1 MGRQQLIVES
11 QIRTAVATSH
21 VLGRISPE
29 RMDTPM
35 AARWLI
41 AGLASALLVSGCAPT
56 PASEAQG
63 GAPPGFPVTVENCG
77 VSTTYDRP
85 PVRAVALNQHATET
99 LLALGLERFMV
110 GTSYLD
116 DRILPEYQS
125 AYETVPVL
133 AKEYPS
139 YESLLA
145 VEPDFVYGGWE
156 SAFDEK
162 EGRGRQR
169 LADAGIPTRLNIEDC
184 LDQPVS
190 LTTVDDE
197 IRDIGMIFGV
207 QDRAEQQIEKLH
219 RELAQSGDKVRGVR
233 PVRVAVYDSG
243 EATVFTS
250 GGKGIGNLMI
260 EAAGGVN
267 LFADVP
273 KVWGDV
279 SFEQF
284 AERAP
289 EVIVIYDYGDQPV
302 ADKKRFL
309 TEHPLLQHVPA
320 VQQQRFAVL
329 PLSSVVVGM
338 RVGQAVDALARQL
351 HPDRFS

>member
-1 MGRQQLIVES
+1 
-11 QIRTAVATSH
+11 
-21 VLGRISPE
+21 
-29 RMDTPM
+29 M
-35 AARWLI
+35 AAPRLI
-41 AGLASALLVSGCAPT
+41 AGLALALLISGCASTAAPDT
-56 PASEAQG
+56 AG
-63 GAPPGFPVTVENCG
+63 GAPPGFPVTVDNCG

-85 PVRAVALNQHATET
+85 PARAVALNQHAIET
-99 LLALGLERFMV
+99 LLALGLQHSMV

-116 DRILPEYQS
+116 DRILPEYQA
-125 AYETVPVL
+125 AYDSVPVL

-145 VEPDFVYGGWE
+145 VEPDFVYGGWD

-162 EGRGRQR
+162 EGRARQR
-169 LADAGIPTRLNIEDC
+169 LTDAGVNTYLNIEDC
-184 LDQPVS
+184 RSGPVTMS
-190 LTTVDDE
+190 TVDDE
-197 IRDIGMIFGV
+197 IRGIGTIFGV
-207 QDRAEQQIEKLH
+207 TDRAERQIDKLH
-219 RELAQSGDKVRGVR
+219 RELAQSEGKLRGVQ
-233 PVRVAVYDSG
+233 PARVAVYDSG

-267 LFADVP
+267 VFADVP

-320 VQQQRFAVL
+320 VEHQRFAVL
-329 PLSSVVVGM
+329 PLSSVVVGV
-338 RVGQAVDALARQL
+338 RVGRAVEALARQL

>member
-1 MGRQQLIVES
+1 
-11 QIRTAVATSH
+11 
-21 VLGRISPE
+21 
-29 RMDTPM
+29 M
-35 AARWLI
+35 AARWLT
-41 AGLASALLVSGCAPT
+41 AGLASALLVSGCASTAAPD
-56 PASEAQG
+56 ADG
-63 GAPPGFPVTVENCG
+63 DVPPGFPVTVDNCG
-77 VSTTYDRP
+77 VSATYDRP
-85 PVRAVALNQHATET
+85 PARAVALNQHAIET
-99 LLALGLERFMV
+99 LLALGLEESMV

-116 DRILPEYQS
+116 DRILPEYQT
-125 AYETVPVL
+125 AYDSVPVL

-145 VEPDFVYGGWE
+145 VEPDFVYGGWD

-169 LADAGIPTRLNIEDC
+169 LTDAGVHTYLNIEDC
-184 LDQPVS
+184 RSEPVTIS
-190 LTTVDDE
+190 TLDDE
-197 IRDIGMIFGV
+197 MRNIGTIFGIT
-207 QDRAEQQIEKLH
+207 DRAEQQIEKLH
-219 RELAQSGDKVRGVR
+219 RELAQTEAKLRGAQ

-267 LFADVP
+267 VFADVP

-302 ADKKRFL
+302 ADKKKFL

-320 VQQQRFAVL
+320 VQHQRFAVL
-329 PLSSVVVGM
+329 PLSSVVVGV
-338 RVGQAVDALARQL
+338 RVGGAVDTLARQL
-351 HPDRFS
+351 HPDRFV

>member
-1 MGRQQLIVES
+1 MVRHPLTVES

-29 RMDTPM
+29 RMGTPM

-41 AGLASALLVSGCAPT
+41 AGLASALLVSGCAST
-56 PASEAQG
+56 AATEAAG
-63 GAPPGFPVTVENCG
+63 DAPPGFPVTVDNCG
-77 VSTTYDRP
+77 ASTVYHRP
-85 PVRAVALNQHATET
+85 PTRAVALNQHAIEV
-99 LLALGLERFMV
+99 LLALGLEKSMV

-116 DRILPEYQS
+116 DRILPEYQA
-125 AYETVPVL
+125 AYDTVPVL

-139 YESLLA
+139 YESLLS
-145 VEPDFVYGGWE
+145 VEPDFVYGGWD

-169 LADAGIPTRLNIEDC
+169 LADAGVHTYLNIEDC
-184 LDQPVS
+184 RSEPVAMS
-190 LTTVDDE
+190 TVDGE
-197 IRDIGMIFGV
+197 ILSIGRIFGV
-207 QDRAEQQIEKLH
+207 AARAEQQIGKIH
-219 RELAQSGDKVRGVR
+219 RELDQSEAKLRGV
-233 PVRVAVYDSG
+233 PPLRVAVYDSG
-243 EATVFTS
+243 ESTVFTS

-260 EAAGGVN
+260 ETAGGVN
-267 LFADVP
+267 VFADVP

-289 EVIVIYDYGDQPV
+289 EVIVIYDYGEQSV
-302 ADKKRFL
+302 EDKKRFL

-320 VQQQRFAVL
+320 VAEQRFAVL
-329 PLSSVVVGM
+329 PLSSVVVGV
-338 RVGQAVDALARQL
+338 RVGRAVDALARQL
-351 HPDRFS
+351 HPDRFV

>member
-1 MGRQQLIVES
+1 
-11 QIRTAVATSH
+11 
-21 VLGRISPE
+21 
-29 RMDTPM
+29 M

-41 AGLASALLVSGCAPT
+41 AGLASALLVPGCAST
-56 PASEAQG
+56 A
-63 GAPPGFPVTVENCG
+63 APGTAGDAAPGFPVTVDNCG
-77 VSTTYDRP
+77 VSATYNRP
-85 PVRAVALNQHATET
+85 PARAVALNQHAIET
-99 LLALGLERFMV
+99 LLALGLEDSMV

-116 DRILPEYQS
+116 DRILPEYQA
-125 AYETVPVL
+125 AYDTVPVL

-139 YESLLA
+139 YESLLT
-145 VEPDFVYGGWE
+145 VEPDFVYGGWD

-169 LADAGIPTRLNIEDC
+169 LTDAGVHTYLNIEDC
-184 LDQPVS
+184 RSEPVAVS
-190 LTTVDDE
+190 TVDDE
-197 IRDIGMIFGV
+197 IRNIGTIFGV
-207 QDRAEQQIEKLH
+207 TARAEQQIEKLH
-219 RELAQSGDKVRGVR
+219 GELAQSAATLRGVR
-233 PVRVAVYDSG
+233 PLRVAVYDSG

-267 LFADVP
+267 VFADVP

-284 AERAP
+284 ADRAP

-320 VQQQRFAVL
+320 VAQQRFAVL
-329 PLSSVVVGM
+329 PLSSVVVGVRM
-338 RVGQAVDALARQL
+338 GRAVDALARQL

>member
-1 MGRQQLIVES
+1 
-11 QIRTAVATSH
+11 
-21 VLGRISPE
+21 
-29 RMDTPM
+29 M

-41 AGLASALLVSGCAPT
+41 AGLASALVVSGCAST
-56 PASEAQG
+56 AATETALHT
-63 GAPPGFPVTVENCG
+63 PPGFPVTVDNCG
-77 VSTTYDRP
+77 VSATYDRP
-85 PVRAVALNQHATET
+85 PTRAVALNQHAIEV
-99 LLALGLERFMV
+99 LLALGLDKSMV

-116 DRILPEYQS
+116 DRILPEYQA
-125 AYETVPVL
+125 AYDRVPVL
-133 AKEYPS
+133 AEEYPS

-145 VEPDFVYGGWE
+145 VEPDFVYGGWD

-169 LADAGIPTRLNIEDC
+169 LADAGVHTYLNIEDC
-184 LDQPVS
+184 RPGPVS
-190 LTTVDDE
+190 MSTVDDE
-197 IRDIGMIFGV
+197 IRNLGTIFGV

-219 RELAQSGDKVRGVR
+219 RELARSEAPLRGVP

-267 LFADVP
+267 VFPDVP

-289 EVIVIYDYGDQPV
+289 EAIVIYDYGDQPV
-302 ADKKRFL
+302 EDKKRFL

-320 VQQQRFAVL
+320 IADKRFAVL
-329 PLSSVVVGM
+329 PLSSVVVGV
-338 RVGQAVDALARQL
+338 RVGRAVDALARQL
-351 HPDRFS
+351 HPDRFV

>member
-1 MGRQQLIVES
+1 MG
-11 QIRTAVATSH
+11 
-21 VLGRISPE
+21 
-29 RMDTPM
+29 
-35 AARWLI
+35 ARWLI
-41 AGLASALLVSGCAPT
+41 AGLVSALLVSGCASTAVPET
-56 PASEAQG
+56 AARGTES
-63 GAPPGFPVTVENCG
+63 GAAPGFPVTVDNCG

-85 PVRAVALNQHATET
+85 PTRAVALNQHAIET
-99 LLALGLERFMV
+99 LLALGLEHSMV

-116 DRILPEYQS
+116 DRILPEYQA
-125 AYETVPVL
+125 AYATVPVL

-145 VEPDFVYGGWE
+145 VEPDFVYGGWD

-169 LADAGIPTRLNIEDC
+169 LTDAGVHTYLNIEDC
-184 LDQPVS
+184 RSEPVTIS
-190 LTTVDDE
+190 TVDDE
-197 IRDIGMIFGV
+197 IRSIGTIFGV
-207 QDRAEQQIEKLH
+207 TGRAEQQIEKLH
-219 RELAQSGDKVRGVR
+219 RELAQTEAKLRGAQ

-267 LFADVP
+267 VFADVP

-302 ADKKRFL
+302 ADKQRFL

-320 VQQQRFAVL
+320 VAQQRFAVL
-329 PLSSVVVGM
+329 PLSSVVVGV
-338 RVGQAVDALARQL
+338 RVGRAVDALARQL
-351 HPDRFS
+351 HPDRFV

>member
-1 MGRQQLIVES
+1 
-11 QIRTAVATSH
+11 
-21 VLGRISPE
+21 
-29 RMDTPM
+29 M

-56 PASEAQG
+56 AAPPAEN
-63 GAPPGFPVTVENCG
+63 GAAPGFPVTVDNCG

-85 PVRAVALNQHATET
+85 PARAVALNQHAIET
-99 LLALGLERFMV
+99 LLALGLERSMV

-116 DRILPEYQS
+116 DRILPEYQA
-125 AYETVPVL
+125 AYDSVPVL

-145 VEPDFVYGGWE
+145 VEPDFVYGGWD

-169 LADAGIPTRLNIEDC
+169 LTDAGVHTYLNIEDC
-184 LDQPVS
+184 RPGPVAMS
-190 LTTVDDE
+190 VVDDE
-197 IRDIGMIFGV
+197 IRNIGTIFGV
-207 QDRAEQQIEKLH
+207 RDRAERQIETLR
-219 RELAQSGDKVRGVR
+219 RELAQTDQTLRGVR
-233 PVRVAVYDSG
+233 PLRVAVYDSG

-267 LFADVP
+267 VFADVP

-289 EVIVIYDYGDQPV
+289 EVVVIYDYGDQPV
-302 ADKKRFL
+302 EDKKRFL

-320 VQQQRFAVL
+320 VAQRRFAVL
-329 PLSSVVVGM
+329 PLSSVVVGV
-338 RVGQAVDALARQL
+338 RVGRAVDALARQL
-351 HPDRFS
+351 HPDRFV

>member
-1 MGRQQLIVES
+1 
-11 QIRTAVATSH
+11 
-21 VLGRISPE
+21 
-29 RMDTPM
+29 M

-41 AGLASALLVSGCAPT
+41 AGLASVLLVSGCASTAAPDT
-56 PASEAQG
+56 AG
-63 GAPPGFPVTVENCG
+63 GAPPGFPVTVDNCG
-77 VSTTYDRP
+77 VSSTYERP
-85 PVRAVALNQHATET
+85 PTRAVALNQHAIEV
-99 LLALGLERFMV
+99 LLALGLENSMV

-116 DRILPEYQS
+116 DRILPEYQA
-125 AYETVPVL
+125 AYDSVPVL

-145 VEPDFVYGGWE
+145 TEPDFVYGGWD

-162 EGRGRQR
+162 EGRGRER
-169 LADAGIPTRLNIEDC
+169 LTDAGIHTYLNIEDC
-184 LDQPVS
+184 RDEAVTIS
-190 LTTVDDE
+190 TVDDE
-197 IRDIGMIFGV
+197 IRGIGTIFGV
-207 QDRAEQQIEKLH
+207 TDRAERQIEKIH
-219 RELAQSGDKVRGVR
+219 GELAGSEAKLHGTQ
-233 PVRVAVYDSG
+233 PIRVAVYDSG

-260 EAAGGVN
+260 EEAGGVN
-267 LFADVP
+267 VFADVP

-302 ADKKRFL
+302 EDKKRFL

-320 VQQQRFAVL
+320 VSQQRFAVL
-329 PLSSVVVGM
+329 PLSSVVVGV
-338 RVGQAVDALARQL
+338 RVGRAVESLARQL
-351 HPDRFS
+351 HPDRFA

>member
-1 MGRQQLIVES
+1 MGRHQLILES

-29 RMDTPM
+29 RMGAPM
-35 AARWLI
+35 AVRWLF
-41 AGLASALLVSGCAPT
+41 AGLASVLLVSGCAPT
-56 PASEAQG
+56 PAPDTDAAAAG
-63 GAPPGFPVTVENCG
+63 YPVTVDNCG
-77 VSTTYDRP
+77 VTTTYDRP
-85 PVRAVALNQHATET
+85 PARAVALNQHAIET
-99 LLALGLERFMV
+99 LLALGLENSMV

-116 DRILPEYQS
+116 DRILPEYQA
-125 AYETVPVL
+125 AYDSVPVL
-133 AKEYPS
+133 AEEYPS

-184 LDQPVS
+184 LDHPVS

-197 IRDIGMIFGV
+197 IRDVGTIFGV
-207 QDRAEQQIEKLH
+207 QDRAERQIEKLH
-219 RELAQSGDKVRGVR
+219 RELALSGDKVRGVR

-273 KVWGDV
+273 RVWGDV

-289 EVIVIYDYGDQPV
+289 EAILIYDYGDQPV

-329 PLSSVVVGM
+329 PLSSVVVGV
-338 RVGQAVDALARQL
+338 RVGEAVAALARQL
-351 HPDRFS
+351 HPDRFW

>member
-1 MGRQQLIVES
+1 
-11 QIRTAVATSH
+11 
-21 VLGRISPE
+21 
-29 RMDTPM
+29 M

-41 AGLASALLVSGCAPT
+41 AGLASALLVSGCASTAVPDT
-56 PASEAQG
+56 AG
-63 GAPPGFPVTVENCG
+63 DAPPGFPVTVDNCG

-85 PVRAVALNQHATET
+85 PTRAVALNQHAIET
-99 LLALGLERFMV
+99 LLALGLEHSMV

-116 DRILPEYQS
+116 DRILPEYQA
-125 AYETVPVL
+125 AYDTVPVL

-145 VEPDFVYGGWE
+145 VEPDFVYGGWD

-169 LADAGIPTRLNIEDC
+169 LNDAGVHTYLNIEDC
-184 LDQPVS
+184 RSEPVTIS
-190 LTTVDDE
+190 TVDDE
-197 IRDIGMIFGV
+197 IRSIGTIFGV
-207 QDRAEQQIEKLH
+207 TDGAEQQIEKLH
-219 RELAQSGDKVRGVR
+219 GELAQSAATLRGVR

-267 LFADVP
+267 VFADVP

-284 AERAP
+284 ADRAP

-320 VQQQRFAVL
+320 VAQQRFAVL
-329 PLSSVVVGM
+329 PLSSVVVGV
-338 RVGQAVDALARQL
+338 RVGRAVDALARQL

>member
-1 MGRQQLIVES
+1 
-11 QIRTAVATSH
+11 
-21 VLGRISPE
+21 
-29 RMDTPM
+29 M

-41 AGLASALLVSGCAPT
+41 AGLASALLVSGCASTAAPD
-56 PASEAQG
+56 ADG
-63 GAPPGFPVTVENCG
+63 DVPPGFPVTVDNCG

-85 PVRAVALNQHATET
+85 PARAVALNQHAIET
-99 LLALGLERFMV
+99 LLALGLEESMV

-116 DRILPEYQS
+116 DRILPEYQT
-125 AYETVPVL
+125 AYDSVPVL

-145 VEPDFVYGGWE
+145 VEPDFVYGGWD

-169 LADAGIPTRLNIEDC
+169 LTDAGVHTYLNIEDC
-184 LDQPVS
+184 RSEPVTIS
-190 LTTVDDE
+190 TVDDE
-197 IRDIGMIFGV
+197 MRNIGTIFGIT
-207 QDRAEQQIEKLH
+207 DRAEQQIEKLH
-219 RELAQSGDKVRGVR
+219 RELAQTEAKLRGAQ

-267 LFADVP
+267 VFADVP

-320 VQQQRFAVL
+320 VQRQRFAVL
-329 PLSSVVVGM
+329 PLSSVVVGV
-338 RVGQAVDALARQL
+338 RVGRAVDALARQL
-351 HPDRFS
+351 HPDRFV

>member
-1 MGRQQLIVES
+1 
-11 QIRTAVATSH
+11 
-21 VLGRISPE
+21 
-29 RMDTPM
+29 M

-41 AGLASALLVSGCAPT
+41 AGLTSALLVSGCASTAAPG
-56 PASEAQG
+56 AAG
-63 GAPPGFPVTVENCG
+63 DAPPGFPVTVDNCG

-85 PVRAVALNQHATET
+85 PARAVALNQHAIET
-99 LLALGLERFMV
+99 LLALGLENSMV

-116 DRILPEYQS
+116 DRILPEYQA
-125 AYETVPVL
+125 AYDTVAVL

-145 VEPDFVYGGWE
+145 VEPDFVYGGWD

-169 LADAGIPTRLNIEDC
+169 LTDAGVHTYLNIEDC
-184 LDQPVS
+184 RSEPVAVS
-190 LTTVDDE
+190 TVDDE
-197 IRDIGMIFGV
+197 IRNIGTIFGV
-207 QDRAEQQIEKLH
+207 TARAEQQIEKLH
-219 RELAQSGDKVRGVR
+219 GELAQSAAKLRGVR

-267 LFADVP
+267 VFADVP

-284 AERAP
+284 ADRAP

-320 VQQQRFAVL
+320 VAQQRFAVL
-329 PLSSVVVGM
+329 PLSSVVVGV
-338 RVGQAVDALARQL
+338 RVGRAVDALARQL

>member
-1 MGRQQLIVES
+1 MLLI
-11 QIRTAVATSH
+11 
-21 VLGRISPE
+21 
-29 RMDTPM
+29 
-35 AARWLI
+35 
-41 AGLASALLVSGCAPT
+41 SGCASTAAPDAT
-56 PASEAQG
+56 G
-63 GAPPGFPVTVENCG
+63 GAPPGFPVTVDNCG

-85 PVRAVALNQHATET
+85 PTRAVALNQHAIET
-99 LLALGLERFMV
+99 LLALGLQDSMV
-110 GTSYLD
+110 GTSFLD
-116 DRILPEYQS
+116 DRILPEYQA
-125 AYETVPVL
+125 AYDSVPIL

-145 VEPDFVYGGWE
+145 VEPDFVYGGWD

-162 EGRGRQR
+162 EGRARQR
-169 LADAGIPTRLNIEDC
+169 LTDAGVNTYLNIEDC
-184 LDQPVS
+184 RSGPVAM
-190 LTTVDDE
+190 TTVDDE
-197 IRDIGMIFGV
+197 IRGIGTIFGV
-207 QDRAEQQIEKLH
+207 SNRAEQQIEKIH
-219 RELAQSGDKVRGVR
+219 RELAQAEAKVRDAQ
-233 PVRVAVYDSG
+233 PARVAVYDSG

-267 LFADVP
+267 VFADVP

-320 VQQQRFAVL
+320 VAQQRFAVL
-329 PLSSVVVGM
+329 PLSSVVVGV
-338 RVGQAVDALARQL
+338 RVGRAVQALARQL
-351 HPDRFS
+351 HPDRFR

>member
-1 MGRQQLIVES
+1 MASRWS
-11 QIRTAVATSH
+11 
-21 VLGRISPE
+21 VLV
-29 RMDTPM
+29 
-35 AARWLI
+35 LV
-41 AGLASALLVSGCAPT
+41 SALLVTGCSSASRPT
-56 PASEAQG
+56 SADTAATGYPL
-63 GAPPGFPVTVENCG
+63 TVDNCG
-77 VSTTYDRP
+77 VTTTYDRP
-85 PVRAVALNQHATET
+85 PTRAVALNQHAIET
-99 LLALGLERFMV
+99 LLALGLEKSMV

-116 DRILPEYQS
+116 DRILPEYQA
-125 AYETVPVL
+125 AYDSVPVL

-145 VEPDFVYGGWE
+145 VEPDFVYGGWD

-169 LADAGIPTRLNIEDC
+169 LADAGVHTRLNIEDC
-184 LDQPVS
+184 LDQPVTLS
-190 LTTVDDE
+190 TVDDE
-197 IRDIGMIFGV
+197 IRGVGTIFGIP
-207 QDRAEQQIEKLH
+207 DRAEQQIEKLH
-219 RELAQSGDKVRGVR
+219 AELEQSGEKVRGVR

-243 EATVFTS
+243 DATVFTS

-260 EAAGGVN
+260 EAAGGEN

-284 AERAP
+284 ADRSPDA
-289 EVIVIYDYGDQPV
+289 IVIYDYGDQPV
-302 ADKKRFL
+302 ADKKKFL

-320 VQQQRFAVL
+320 VRHQRFAIL
-329 PLSSVVVGM
+329 PLSSVVVGV
-338 RVGQAVDALARQL
+338 RVGRAVDALARQL

>member
-1 MGRQQLIVES
+1 MG
-11 QIRTAVATSH
+11 
-21 VLGRISPE
+21 
-29 RMDTPM
+29 
-35 AARWLI
+35 ARWLI
-41 AGLASALLVSGCAPT
+41 AGLVSALLVSGCASTAAP
-56 PASEAQG
+56 EAAG
-63 GAPPGFPVTVENCG
+63 NAPPGFPVTVDNCG

-85 PVRAVALNQHATET
+85 PTRAVALNQHAIET
-99 LLALGLERFMV
+99 LLALSLEHSMV

-125 AYETVPVL
+125 AYDTVPVL

-145 VEPDFVYGGWE
+145 VEPDFVYGGWD

-169 LADAGIPTRLNIEDC
+169 LTDAGVHTYLNIEDC
-184 LDQPVS
+184 RSEPVTIS
-190 LTTVDDE
+190 TVDDE
-197 IRDIGMIFGV
+197 IRSIGTIFGV
-207 QDRAEQQIEKLH
+207 TGRAEQQIEKLH
-219 RELAQSGDKVRGVR
+219 GELAQTEAKLRGAQ

-267 LFADVP
+267 VFADVP

-320 VQQQRFAVL
+320 VAQQRFAVL
-329 PLSSVVVGM
+329 PLSSVVVGV
-338 RVGQAVDALARQL
+338 RVGRAVDALARQL
-351 HPDRFS
+351 HPDRFV

>member
-1 MGRQQLIVES
+1 
-11 QIRTAVATSH
+11 
-21 VLGRISPE
+21 
-29 RMDTPM
+29 M
-35 AARWLI
+35 AARWMI
-41 AGLASALLVSGCAPT
+41 AGLTALLVSGCASTAT
-56 PASEAQG
+56 PDTVG
-63 GAPPGFPVTVENCG
+63 NAPPGFPVTVDNCG
-77 VSTTYDRP
+77 ISTTYERP
-85 PVRAVALNQHATET
+85 PTRAVALNQHAIET
-99 LLALGLERFMV
+99 LLALGLEESMV

-116 DRILPEYQS
+116 DRILPEYQA
-125 AYETVPVL
+125 AYDGLPVL

-145 VEPDFVYGGWE
+145 VEPDFVYGGWD

-169 LADAGIPTRLNIEDC
+169 LIDAGVHTYLNIEDC
-184 LDQPVS
+184 LDKPVS
-190 LTTVDDE
+190 MSTVDDE
-197 IRDIGMIFGV
+197 IRSIGTIFGV
-207 QDRAEQQIEKLH
+207 ADRAERLIENIHGELGRSAEKL
-219 RELAQSGDKVRGVR
+219 RGVEA
-233 PVRVAVYDSG
+233 VRVGVYDSG

-250 GGKGIGNLMI
+250 GGKGIGNRMI

-267 LFADVP
+267 VFADVP

-320 VQQQRFAVL
+320 VEHQRFAVL
-329 PLSSVVVGM
+329 PLSSVVVGV
-338 RVGQAVDALARQL
+338 RVGRAVDALARQL

>member
-1 MGRQQLIVES
+1 
-11 QIRTAVATSH
+11 
-21 VLGRISPE
+21 
-29 RMDTPM
+29 M

-41 AGLASALLVSGCAPT
+41 AGLASALLVSGCAST
-56 PASEAQG
+56 PEPDVAAHTE
-63 GAPPGFPVTVENCG
+63 PGFPVTVDNCG

-85 PVRAVALNQHATET
+85 PTRAVALNQHAIEM
-99 LLALGLERFMV
+99 LLALGLEKSMV

-116 DRILPEYQS
+116 DRILPEYQA
-125 AYETVPVL
+125 AYDGVPVL

-145 VEPDFVYGGWE
+145 VEPDFVYGGWA

-162 EGRGRQR
+162 EGRARQR
-169 LADAGIPTRLNIEDC
+169 LTDAGVNTYLNIEDC
-184 LDQPVS
+184 RTEPVTMS
-190 LTTVDDE
+190 TVDDE
-197 IRDIGMIFGV
+197 IRSIGTIFGV
-207 QDRAEQQIEKLH
+207 TDRAERQIETLH
-219 RELAQSGDKVRGVR
+219 RELAESAAKVRGVQ

-250 GGKGIGNLMI
+250 GGKGIGNQMI

-267 LFADVP
+267 VFADVP

-279 SFEQF
+279 SLEQF

-320 VQQQRFAVL
+320 IQQQRFAVL
-329 PLSSVVVGM
+329 PLSSVVVGV
-338 RVGQAVDALARQL
+338 RVGRAVDALARQL
-351 HPDRFS
+351 HPDQFS

>member
-1 MGRQQLIVES
+1 
-11 QIRTAVATSH
+11 
-21 VLGRISPE
+21 
-29 RMDTPM
+29 M

-41 AGLASALLVSGCAPT
+41 AGLASALVVSGCAST
-56 PASEAQG
+56 AATETARDT
-63 GAPPGFPVTVENCG
+63 PPGFPVTVDNCG

-85 PVRAVALNQHATET
+85 PARAVALNQHAIEV
-99 LLALGLERFMV
+99 LLALGLDKSMV

-116 DRILPEYQS
+116 DRILPEYQD
-125 AYETVPVL
+125 AYDTVPVL
-133 AKEYPS
+133 AEEYPS

-145 VEPDFVYGGWE
+145 VEPDFVYGGWD

-169 LADAGIPTRLNIEDC
+169 LADAGVHTYLNIEDC
-184 LDQPVS
+184 RSGPVTMS
-190 LTTVDDE
+190 TVDDE
-197 IRDIGMIFGV
+197 IRNIGTIFGV
-207 QDRAEQQIEKLH
+207 PDRAEQQIEKLH
-219 RELAQSGDKVRGVR
+219 RELARSEAPLRGVP

-243 EATVFTS
+243 ETTVFTS

-267 LFADVP
+267 VFADVP

-289 EVIVIYDYGDQPV
+289 EAIVIYDYGDQPV
-302 ADKKRFL
+302 EDKKRFL

-320 VQQQRFAVL
+320 IADRRFAVL
-329 PLSSVVVGM
+329 PLSSVVVGV
-338 RVGQAVDALARQL
+338 RVGRAVDALARQL
-351 HPDRFS
+351 HPDRFV

>member
-1 MGRQQLIVES
+1 
-11 QIRTAVATSH
+11 
-21 VLGRISPE
+21 
-29 RMDTPM
+29 M
-35 AARWLI
+35 A
-41 AGLASALLVSGCAPT
+41 ALLVSGCATTAAP
-56 PASEAQG
+56 EAERD
-63 GAPPGFPVTVENCG
+63 APPGFPVTVDNCG

-85 PVRAVALNQHATET
+85 PTRAVALNQHAIET
-99 LLALGLERFMV
+99 LLALGLEKSMV

-116 DRILPEYQS
+116 DRILPEHQA
-125 AYETVPVL
+125 AYDSVPVL

-139 YESLLA
+139 FESLLT

-169 LADAGIPTRLNIEDC
+169 LIHAGVRTYLNIEDC
-184 LDQPVS
+184 LDEPVS
-190 LTTVDDE
+190 MSTVDDE
-197 IRDIGMIFGV
+197 MRNIGTIFGV
-207 QDRAEQQIEKLH
+207 TDRAEQQIEKVH
-219 RELAQSGDKVRGVR
+219 RELAQTATKVRGVQ

-243 EATVFTS
+243 DATVFTS

-260 EAAGGVN
+260 DAAGGVN
-267 LFADVP
+267 VFADVP

-302 ADKKRFL
+302 ADKKKFL

-320 VQQQRFAVL
+320 VAQQRFAVL
-329 PLSSVVVGM
+329 PLSSVVVGV
-338 RVGQAVDALARQL
+338 RVGRAVDALARQL
-351 HPDRFS
+351 HLNRFA

>member
-1 MGRQQLIVES
+1 MATRRL
-11 QIRTAVATSH
+11 VAAL
-21 VLGRISPE
+21 V
-29 RMDTPM
+29 
-35 AARWLI
+35 
-41 AGLASALLVSGCAPT
+41 SALLVSGCGTTQAP
-56 PASEAQG
+56 EAAG
-63 GAPPGFPVTVENCG
+63 NAPPGFPVTVDNCG

-85 PVRAVALNQHATET
+85 PTRAVALNQHAIET
-99 LLALGLERFMV
+99 LLALGLQDSMV

-116 DRILPEYQS
+116 DRILPEYQA
-125 AYETVPVL
+125 AYDRVPVL
-133 AKEYPS
+133 ADEYPS

-162 EGRGRQR
+162 EGRGRER
-169 LADAGIPTRLNIEDC
+169 LTGAGVHTYLNIEDC
-184 LDQPVS
+184 RSEPVAMS
-190 LTTVDDE
+190 TVDDE
-197 IRDIGMIFGV
+197 LRNLGTIFGIS
-207 QDRAEQQIEKLH
+207 DRAGAQIEKLH
-219 RELAQSGDKVRGVR
+219 RELAQSEAKVRGAR
-233 PVRVAVYDSG
+233 PMRVAVYDSG

-250 GGKGIGNLMI
+250 GGKGIGNRMI

-267 LFADVP
+267 VFADVP

-289 EVIVIYDYGDQPV
+289 EVILIYDYGDQPV

-320 VQQQRFAVL
+320 IEQQRFAVL
-329 PLSSVVVGM
+329 PLSSVVVGV
-338 RVGQAVDALARQL
+338 RVGRAVDALARQL
-351 HPDRFS
+351 HPDRFV

>member
-1 MGRQQLIVES
+1 
-11 QIRTAVATSH
+11 
-21 VLGRISPE
+21 
-29 RMDTPM
+29 M

-41 AGLASALLVSGCAPT
+41 AALASALVTSGCAATAAP
-56 PASEAQG
+56 EAAG
-63 GAPPGFPVTVENCG
+63 NAPPGFPVTIDNCG

-85 PVRAVALNQHATET
+85 PARAVALNQHAIET
-99 LLALGLERFMV
+99 LLALGLQHSMV

-116 DRILPEYQS
+116 DRILPEYQA
-125 AYETVPVL
+125 AYDSIPVL
-133 AKEYPS
+133 AQEYPS
-139 YESLLA
+139 YEALLA

-169 LADAGIPTRLNIEDC
+169 LTEAGVHTYLNIEDC
-184 LDQPVS
+184 LSEPVAMS
-190 LTTVDDE
+190 TVDDE
-197 IRDIGMIFGV
+197 IRNLGTIFGV
-207 QDRAEQQIEKLH
+207 SDRAEQQIEKLH
-219 RELAQSGDKVRGVR
+219 GQLAQSQAQVRGVR

-267 LFADVP
+267 VFADVP

-302 ADKKRFL
+302 AGKKRFL

-320 VQQQRFAVL
+320 VEHQRFAVL
-329 PLSSVVVGM
+329 PLSSVVVGV
-338 RVGQAVDALARQL
+338 RVGRAVDALARQL
-351 HPDRFS
+351 HPDRFV

>member
-1 MGRQQLIVES
+1 
-11 QIRTAVATSH
+11 
-21 VLGRISPE
+21 
-29 RMDTPM
+29 M
-35 AARWLI
+35 AARWLT
-41 AGLASALLVSGCAPT
+41 AGLASVLLVSGCASTAAPDT
-56 PASEAQG
+56 AD
-63 GAPPGFPVTVENCG
+63 GAPPGFPVTVDNCG
-77 VSTTYDRP
+77 VSSTYERP
-85 PVRAVALNQHATET
+85 PTRAVALNQHAIEV
-99 LLALGLERFMV
+99 LLALDLENSMV

-116 DRILPEYQS
+116 DRILPEYQA
-125 AYETVPVL
+125 AYDSIPVL

-145 VEPDFVYGGWE
+145 TEPDFVYGGWD

-169 LADAGIPTRLNIEDC
+169 LNDAGVHTYLNIEDC
-184 LDQPVS
+184 RDEAVTIS
-190 LTTVDDE
+190 TVDDE
-197 IRDIGMIFGV
+197 IRGIGTIFGV
-207 QDRAEQQIEKLH
+207 ADRAEQQIEKLH
-219 RELAQSGDKVRGVR
+219 GELARSEAKLRGTQ
-233 PVRVAVYDSG
+233 PIRVAVYDSG

-260 EAAGGVN
+260 EEAGGVN
-267 LFADVP
+267 VFADVP

-302 ADKKRFL
+302 EDKKRFL

-320 VQQQRFAVL
+320 VAQQRFAVL
-329 PLSSVVVGM
+329 PLSSVVVGV
-338 RVGQAVDALARQL
+338 RVGRAVESLARQL
-351 HPDRFS
+351 HPDRFA

>member
-1 MGRQQLIVES
+1 MATRRL
-11 QIRTAVATSH
+11 VAAL
-21 VLGRISPE
+21 V
-29 RMDTPM
+29 
-35 AARWLI
+35 
-41 AGLASALLVSGCAPT
+41 SALLVSGCGTT
-56 PASEAQG
+56 PALEASARG
-63 GAPPGFPVTVENCG
+63 TESGAPPGFPVTVDNCG

-85 PVRAVALNQHATET
+85 PTRAVALNQHAIET
-99 LLALGLERFMV
+99 LLALGLQDSMV

-116 DRILPEYQS
+116 DRILPEYQA
-125 AYETVPVL
+125 AYDRVPVL
-133 AKEYPS
+133 ADEYPS

-162 EGRGRQR
+162 EGRGRER
-169 LADAGIPTRLNIEDC
+169 LTGAGVHTYLNIEDC
-184 LDQPVS
+184 RSEPVTMS
-190 LTTVDDE
+190 TVDDE
-197 IRDIGMIFGV
+197 LRNLGTIFGIS
-207 QDRAEQQIEKLH
+207 DRAGAQIEKLH
-219 RELAQSGDKVRGVR
+219 RELAQSEAKVRGAR
-233 PVRVAVYDSG
+233 PMRVAVYDSG

-250 GGKGIGNLMI
+250 GGKGIGNRMI

-267 LFADVP
+267 VFADVP

-289 EVIVIYDYGDQPV
+289 EVILIYDYGDQPV

-320 VQQQRFAVL
+320 IEQQRFAVL
-329 PLSSVVVGM
+329 PLSSVVVGV
-338 RVGQAVDALARQL
+338 RVGRAVDALARQL
-351 HPDRFS
+351 HPDRFV

>member
-1 MGRQQLIVES
+1 
-11 QIRTAVATSH
+11 
-21 VLGRISPE
+21 
-29 RMDTPM
+29 M
-35 AARWLI
+35 AARWMV
-41 AGLASALLVSGCAPT
+41 AGLASALLLSGCGSAAAPRT
-56 PASEAQG
+56 QG
-63 GAPPGFPVTVENCG
+63 DAPPGFPVTVDNCG
-77 VSTTYDRP
+77 VTTTYDRP
-85 PVRAVALNQHATET
+85 PARAVALNQHAIEM
-99 LLALGLERFMV
+99 LLALGLERSMV

-116 DRILPEYQS
+116 DRILPEYQA
-125 AYETVPVL
+125 AYDTVPVL
-133 AKEYPS
+133 AEEYPS

-145 VEPDFVYGGWE
+145 VEPDFVYGGWD

-169 LADAGIPTRLNIEDC
+169 LADAGVHTYLNIEDC
-184 LDQPVS
+184 RPEPVTMS
-190 LTTVDDE
+190 TVDDE
-197 IRDIGMIFGV
+197 IRNIGTIFGV
-207 QDRAEQQIEKLH
+207 ADRAGRQIEKLH
-219 RELAQSGDKVRGVR
+219 RELADSAATLRGVR
-233 PVRVAVYDSG
+233 PLRVAVYDSG

-267 LFADVP
+267 VFADVP

-284 AERAP
+284 AEREP

-320 VQQQRFAVL
+320 VAQQRFAVL
-329 PLSSVVVGM
+329 PLSSVVVGV
-338 RVGQAVDALARQL
+338 RVGRAVDALARQL
-351 HPDRFS
+351 HPDRFA

>member
-1 MGRQQLIVES
+1 
-11 QIRTAVATSH
+11 
-21 VLGRISPE
+21 
-29 RMDTPM
+29 M

-41 AGLASALLVSGCAPT
+41 AGLTSALLVSGCSSTAAPG
-56 PASEAQG
+56 AAG
-63 GAPPGFPVTVENCG
+63 DAPPGFPVTVDNCG

-85 PVRAVALNQHATET
+85 PARAVALNQHAIET
-99 LLALGLERFMV
+99 LLALGLEDSMV

-116 DRILPEYQS
+116 DRILPEYQA
-125 AYETVPVL
+125 AYDTVPVL

-145 VEPDFVYGGWE
+145 VEPDFVYGGWD

-169 LADAGIPTRLNIEDC
+169 LTDAGVHTYLNIEDC
-184 LDQPVS
+184 RSEPVAVS
-190 LTTVDDE
+190 TVDDE
-197 IRDIGMIFGV
+197 IRNIGTIFGV
-207 QDRAEQQIEKLH
+207 TARAEQQIEKLH
-219 RELAQSGDKVRGVR
+219 GELAQSAAKLRGVR

-260 EAAGGVN
+260 EAAGGDNV
-267 LFADVP
+267 FADVP

-284 AERAP
+284 ADRAP

-320 VQQQRFAVL
+320 VAQQRFAVL
-329 PLSSVVVGM
+329 PLSSVVVGV
-338 RVGQAVDALARQL
+338 RVGRAVDALARQL